1 MIKILNDS
9 LERQAVLKNVI
20 NPNRFEEINGEN
32 TIDFSAVLDEK
43 TGAYIDE
50 NAIIELDND
59 YFDIAYFAKNQNDD
73 GTFTVDVEAEHVS
86 YRLNDPDYDEEY
98 FTSAGSP
105 TAVLAALLDGT
116 GFTVG
121 IVEFE
126 DSVTYSIQEKKSR
139 RMMLMELVALLGGE
153 VAFDKFE
160 ISILK
165 HRGSAEPKMLAK
177 GKNIKIVSKIFNK
190 RERDAEGNPLISYTC
205 TPIMLPDVPLAL
217 GDESLLIQKDLGI
230 QEQLRIVR
238 IGYNPYN
245 PIEAEIELAN
255 FVSGL
260 EDDIYRIETSTVA
273 KEKVYNGC
281 RIGPDDGFVATRS
294 DKLARNRMNATEG
307 NVLEIGDGTGNY
319 TPVFFVAVDPDTGT
333 VKLFLAGDAVFQGE
347 LDAAS
352 GTFNGELKAGQKY
365 KVRIYENSLNGIIQ
379 FLDEINSSAGTIS
392 YNGTGIVMQAL
403 KTLFLDGKDV
413 YLESDD
419 DVTITTNRYFSVN
432 SPNIQFTAT
441 TGKATYSV
449 GGGVSSEIATQAW
462 VNDQG
467 FTTGSNASGVFA
479 TADGK
484 TVTVED
490 GIITSIT

>member
-1 MIKILNDS
+1 MIKILNS
-9 LERQAVLKNVI
+9 SFERQAVLKNII

-32 TIDFSAVLDEK
+32 ALTFSAILDEK
-43 TGAYIDE
+43 TSTHINE
-50 NAIIELDND
+50 NAVVELNND
-59 YFDIAYFAKNQNDD
+59 YFDIAYFKKNQNE
-73 GTFTVDVEAEHVS
+73 GGILTIDVETEHIS
-86 YRLNDPDYDEEY
+86 YRLNDPEYDMEY
-98 FTSAGSP
+98 FASTGSP
-105 TAVLAALLDGT
+105 ATVLSAIISGT

-121 IVEFE
+121 TIEFAE
-126 DSVTYSIQEKKSR
+126 NATYSIQEKKSR
-139 RMMLMELVALLGGE
+139 RMMLMEFAALVGGE
-153 VAFDKFE
+153 VSFDKFE
-160 ISILK
+160 ISILE
-165 HRGSAEPKMLAK
+165 HRGSTEPKMLAK

-190 RERDAEGNPLISYTC
+190 RERNAEGNLLISYTC
-205 TPIMLPDVPLAL
+205 SPIMLPDIPLSL
-217 GDESLLIQKDLGI
+217 GDEVLLIQKDLGI
-230 QEQLRIVR
+230 KEQLRIVR

-245 PIEAEIELAN
+245 PIDADIELAN

-260 EDDIYRIETSTVA
+260 EDDIYRIKTSTIA

-333 VKLFLAGDAVFQGE
+333 AKLFLAGDAVFQGE

-462 VNDQG
+462 VNDQD